1 MKKIIG
7 IDLGTTN
14 SCVALVESKSPKVI
28 TNQEGSRTTPSV
40 VAYDKDGNRLVG
52 ASARRQAVVNP
63 ESTIYSVKR
72 FMGMRFNESKDEI
85 KKVPYKVVKGKSG
98 DCRISVKSTGSKLSA
113 PEISAQILQKL
124 KREAENY
131 LGQEVTEAV
140 ITVPAYFNDAQ
151 RQATKDA
158 GKIAGLEVKRI
169 INEPTAAA
177 LAYGL
182 DKKEE
187 QKVAVYDLG
196 GGTFDISILEISDGV
211 VEVMSTNGD
220 THLGGDDIDQ
230 ILIDWLMKQFKDDT
244 GIDVS
249 SDSMVIQRVREAS
262 EKAKIELST
271 AQQTEISLPFLTADS
286 TGPKHLTASL
296 SRSKFE
302 QMIEKFVSSTL
313 VPVESALKDASLST
327 GDIDE
332 IILVG
337 GSTRIPSV
345 RAAVEKHFGKTAN
358 SSVNPD
364 EVVALGAAVQAGVF
378 SGDVTDVLLLDVTP
392 LSLGIETLG
401 GVTTFL
407 IDRNTT
413 IPISKSEVFST
424 AADNQ
429 SAVDIHVLQGERKFA
444 NDNRTLG
451 KFQLSG
457 IPPAPRGL
465 PQIEVKFDI
474 DANGILSVSAK
485 DKATGKE
492 QSIRIEG
499 QGGLSEDEISKMVD
513 DAKLAEEEDKA
524 KLVEIESRNMLDGA
538 VYQSEKLLSE
548 NEEKLSEST
557 VSNLREAI
565 DNAKDSLDKS
575 EDLENAFKQ
584 LQSVLHA
591 ASTELYDTNK
601 PDDDEQKENDV
612 VDADF
617 ETVEEE

>member
-1 MKKIIG
+1 
-7 IDLGTTN
+7 
-14 SCVALVESKSPKVI
+14 
-28 TNQEGSRTTPSV
+28 
-40 VAYDKDGNRLVG
+40 
-52 ASARRQAVVNP
+52 
-63 ESTIYSVKR
+63 
-72 FMGMRFNESKDEI
+72 MGMRFNDSKDEI
-85 KKVPYKVVKGKSG
+85 KKVPYKVVRGKSG
-98 DCRISVKSTGSKLSA
+98 DCRISVKSTGSKMSA
-113 PEISAQILQKL
+113 PEVSAQILQKL
-124 KREAENY
+124 KREAEKY
-131 LGQEVTEAV
+131 LGHEVTEAV

-220 THLGGDDIDQ
+220 THLGGDDVDQ
-230 ILIDWLMKQFKDDT
+230 ILIDWLMNKFKEDT

-249 SDSMVIQRVREAS
+249 GDSIVIQRVKEAS
-262 EKAKIELST
+262 EKAKIELSS

-286 TGPKHLTASL
+286 TGPKHLTATL
-296 SRSKFE
+296 TRSKFE
-302 QMIEKFVSSTL
+302 QMIESFVSSTL
-313 VPVESALKDASLST
+313 VPVENALKDASLSIK
-327 GDIDE
+327 DVDE
-332 IILVG
+332 VILVG
-337 GSTRIPSV
+337 GSTRIPAV
-345 RAAVEKHFGKTAN
+345 RAAVEEYFGKTAN
-358 SSVNPD
+358 NSVNPD

-413 IPISKSEVFST
+413 IPISKSETFST

-444 NDNRTLG
+444 SDNRTLG

-465 PQIEVKFDI
+465 PQIEVSFDI

-499 QGGLSEDEISKMVD
+499 QSGLSEEEISSMVE
-513 DAKLAEEEDKA
+513 DAKAAEEEDKA
-524 KLVEIESRNMLDGA
+524 RLVEIEARNMLDGA

-548 NEEKLSEST
+548 NEEKLSAS
-557 VSNLREAI
+557 SAAALREAV
-565 DNAKDSLDKS
+565 DHAKNSLEKS
-575 EDLENAFKQ
+575 EDLESSFKS
-584 LQSVLHA
+584 LQTALHT
-591 ASTELYDTNK
+591 ASTELYEEKTES
-601 PDDDEQKENDV
+601 DEQEQDSSV

-617 ETVEEE
+617 ETVED

>member
-1 MKKIIG
+1 
-7 IDLGTTN
+7 
-14 SCVALVESKSPKVI
+14 
-28 TNQEGSRTTPSV
+28 
-40 VAYDKDGNRLVG
+40 
-52 ASARRQAVVNP
+52 
-63 ESTIYSVKR
+63 
-72 FMGMRFNESKDEI
+72 
-85 KKVPYKVVKGKSG
+85 
-98 DCRISVKSTGSKLSA
+98 
-113 PEISAQILQKL
+113 
-124 KREAENY
+124 
-131 LGQEVTEAV
+131 
-140 ITVPAYFNDAQ
+140 
-151 RQATKDA
+151 
-158 GKIAGLEVKRI
+158 
-169 INEPTAAA
+169 
-177 LAYGL
+177 
-182 DKKEE
+182 
-187 QKVAVYDLG
+187 
-196 GGTFDISILEISDGV
+196 
-211 VEVMSTNGD
+211 
-220 THLGGDDIDQ
+220 
-230 ILIDWLMKQFKDDT
+230 
-244 GIDVS
+244 
-249 SDSMVIQRVREAS
+249 
-262 EKAKIELST
+262 
-271 AQQTEISLPFLTADS
+271 
-286 TGPKHLTASL
+286 
-296 SRSKFE
+296 
-302 QMIEKFVSSTL
+302 MIEKFVSSTL